1 VKVEG
6 RFRRWPEDIPRF
18 TPSAR
23 FITVDLLHHAW
34 QECKRVEKEEARSA
48 LFSPMNNEAVERSE
62 APSLDRLDDDGIN
75 DLYHRTRR
83 EYARAAKREVGMIA

>member
-1 VKVEG
+1 
-6 RFRRWPEDIPRF
+6 
-18 TPSAR
+18 
-23 FITVDLLHHAW
+23 
-34 QECKRVEKEEARSA
+34 VEKEEARSA

>member
-1 VKVEG
+1 
-6 RFRRWPEDIPRF
+6 
-18 TPSAR
+18 
-23 FITVDLLHHAW
+23 
-34 QECKRVEKEEARSA
+34 
-48 LFSPMNNEAVERSE
+48 MNNEAVERSE